1 MKRIYFTALALSF
14 VSAPL
19 QAETLHSCICSPQE
33 CKVLLAAGADV
44 NVRDARG
51 NTPLHR
57 CLSAE
62 VCRLLIAAGAD
73 VKARSNSGATPL
85 HGCYDAEIAKQLIAA
100 GADANALD
108 HGGSTPLHECN
119 DSGLCKVLLEAGA
132 KVDARDECGHT
143 PLHLVDDADTVQLLI
158 AAGAD
163 INATNNY
170 GASVLYSASVRGAGD
185 AVRIL
190 LEKGAKAENLNGLL
204 QEVCNM
210 GHPAVARLLIQH
222 GADVQTLDKDQ
233 NTLLHYACGHP
244 NYRNSVPGLAEPRR
258 ELIRLLRQNGCSL
271 NARNK
276 YGNTP
281 LLTACSTEGHAEC
294 VEELLNAG
302 ADARAVGCYLHNAG
316 GGVGAEQIEKEAEA
330 ATALH
335 LAAWNKAFDCIPLL
349 LAAGADAGAV
359 DGKGRT
365 AAELCAEAADED
377 AEEAM
382 SLLEG
387 SSAEQLMQYAL
398 EQDNVAMVRLMH
410 RRGIDISLKLNDNQD
425 TPLHGASSVEMVQF
439 LIDAGADVNAE
450 NGKGQ
455 APLSHAVDPE
465 VVSMLLSHGAN
476 VNDEDAF
483 HNTPLNHF
491 VCRRSF
497 ELVEKLQ
504 EAGAE
509 LNPQNAM
516 PPLHVACARGHVAM
530 VKYLLDRG
538 ADPQL
543 KSYQGKTALDYA
555 KEYRQKEIIK
565 LLENK

>member
-1 MKRIYFTALALSF
+1 MKRIYFTALAFSF

-33 CKVLLAAGADV
+33 CKVLLAAGAEV

-222 GADVQTLDKDQ
+222 GA
-233 NTLLHYACGHP
+233 
-244 NYRNSVPGLAEPRR
+244 
-258 ELIRLLRQNGCSL
+258 
-271 NARNK
+271 
-276 YGNTP
+276 
-281 LLTACSTEGHAEC
+281 
-294 VEELLNAG
+294 
-302 ADARAVGCYLHNAG
+302 
-316 GGVGAEQIEKEAEA
+316 
-330 ATALH
+330 
-335 LAAWNKAFDCIPLL
+335 
-349 LAAGADAGAV
+349 
-359 DGKGRT
+359 
-365 AAELCAEAADED
+365 
-377 AEEAM
+377 
-382 SLLEG
+382 
-387 SSAEQLMQYAL
+387 
-398 EQDNVAMVRLMH
+398 
-410 RRGIDISLKLNDNQD
+410 
-425 TPLHGASSVEMVQF
+425 
-439 LIDAGADVNAE
+439 
-450 NGKGQ
+450 
-455 APLSHAVDPE
+455 
-465 VVSMLLSHGAN
+465 
-476 VNDEDAF
+476 
-483 HNTPLNHF
+483 
-491 VCRRSF
+491 
-497 ELVEKLQ
+497 
-504 EAGAE
+504 E